1 MDSDKS
7 NNIEIAAKDIQKEIL
22 DYPKTCTKWPPSI
35 DELYTIEVRIPSKLE
50 KLLINILSSKGK
62 STEQLSQLVQSN
74 GQDLIYNTT
83 RGTNRQLKHVQ
94 LGLNLKRKTGMDS
107 KHFFHF
113 INFCQ
118 VYEGLGKELQVSQ
131 EKMLVILN
139 KSAKNALFSLRV
151 PIKFT
156 VKALEV
162 ELLHPL

>member
-1 MDSDKS
+1 M
-7 NNIEIAAKDIQKEIL
+7 
-22 DYPKTCTKWPPSI
+22 
-35 DELYTIEVRIPSKLE
+35 
-50 KLLINILSSKGK
+50 
-62 STEQLSQLVQSN
+62 
-74 GQDLIYNTT
+74 
-83 RGTNRQLKHVQ
+83 Q

-139 KSAKNALFSLRV
+139 KTAKNALFSLRV

>member
-1 MDSDKS
+1 M
-7 NNIEIAAKDIQKEIL
+7 
-22 DYPKTCTKWPPSI
+22 
-35 DELYTIEVRIPSKLE
+35 RIPSKSE
-50 KLLINILSSKGK
+50 KFLINILSSKGK
-62 STEQLSQLVQSN
+62 STEQLSRLVQSN

-113 INFCQ
+113 MNCQ

-156 VKALEV
+156 VKTLEV